1 LETIKALTSPCH
13 GRKVVGNSGK
23 NDFII
28 GIRMITGPTFE
39 EMLHPH
45 TIAPAIR
52 QRAAEARQNALL
64 DPINLFN
71 ITWRDAEGKAY
82 YVVLPKA
89 LTGIEADIVVL
100 YGKEFPTGSH
110 KVGAAYSVL
119 LEKELFG
126 EVDPAVHTLV
136 WPSTGNYGIGGA
148 WVGGRM
154 GCRSLVV
161 LPEGMSRERFE
172 RIQSYGAEVIK
183 TYGSESNVKEIYDK
197 TKALRAAD
205 PNVRVLNQF
214 EVMGNYRFHY
224 HVTGNTLIEVAAEL
238 KAQGIGRGVIN
249 AYCSAMG
256 SAGTIAAGDRL
267 KQAFPGHL
275 IVGLEPIQCPTL
287 FNNGYGV
294 HDIQGIGDK
303 HVTWIHN
310 VNNMDA
316 LMCIDDLECKKGLQ
330 LLSEEIGMNTL
341 VKRYGIDAET
351 VTRLQTLF
359 GISGICNILGAI
371 KTAKYFG
378 FGKDDVI
385 ATIATDSLDRYYS
398 VMSDWTM
405 VVQHG
410 QRDEADAVARVE
422 GIFHGVRTDWVQV
435 GTLENRTRWHNLKY
449 YTWVEQQGKLV
460 EELDAQRD
468 PEWWLAHQA
477 RVAEIDSRLLD
488 ARNTVK
494 A

>member
-1 LETIKALTSPCH
+1 
-13 GRKVVGNSGK
+13 
-23 NDFII
+23 
-28 GIRMITGPTFE
+28 MITGPTFE

-45 TIAPAIR
+45 KIDPAIR
-52 QRAAEARQNALL
+52 AKAAEARTAAPL

-71 ITWRDAEGKAY
+71 ITWRDPNGQAY
-82 YVVLPKA
+82 HVVLPKE

-100 YGKEFPTGSH
+100 YGKEYPSGSH

-126 EVDPAVHTLV
+126 EVDPTVHTLV

-154 GCRSLVV
+154 GCKSLVV

-172 RIQSYGAEVIK
+172 RIESYGATVIK

-197 TKALRAAD
+197 THELARD
-205 PNVRVLNQF
+205 PNIRILNQF

-224 HVTGNTLIEVAAEL
+224 HVTGNTLVELAAEL
-238 KAQGIGRGVIN
+238 KERGIGRGVIN

-267 KQAFPGHL
+267 KQVFPDHK

-287 FNNGYGV
+287 FNNGYGS

-316 LMCIDDLECKKGLQ
+316 IMCIDDMQCKKGLQ
-330 LLSEEIGMNTL
+330 LLSEEVGCDTL
-341 VKRYGIDAET
+341 ANRYGIEAST
-351 VTRLQTLF
+351 VEKLSTLF

-371 KTAKYFG
+371 KTAKYYG
-378 FGKDDVI
+378 YGRGDVI
-385 ATIATDSLDRYYS
+385 ATIATDALDRYYS
-398 VMSDWTM
+398 VMSDMREAYGTL
-405 VVQHG
+405 
-410 QRDEADAVARVE
+410 DEAAAVGRIE
-422 GIFHGVRTDWVQV
+422 GVFHSAGTDWVQE
-435 GTLENRTRWHNLKY
+435 GTKEAHERWHNLKY
-449 YTWVEQQGKLV
+449 YTWVEQQGKTV
-460 EELDAQRD
+460 QELDAQRD
-468 PEWWLAHQA
+468 PEWWLGHQA
-477 RVAEIDSRLLD
+477 RVANIDAALVA
-488 ARNTVK
+488 ARK
-494 A
+494 QS

>member
-1 LETIKALTSPCH
+1 
-13 GRKVVGNSGK
+13 
-23 NDFII
+23 
-28 GIRMITGPTFE
+28 MITGPTFE

-45 TIAPAIR
+45 KIAPHIREKAIK
-52 QRAAEARQNALL
+52 ARVSDPL

-71 ITWRDAEGKAY
+71 ITWRDEADQVY
-82 YVVLPKA
+82 HIVLPKA
-89 LTGIEADIVVL
+89 LTGVDTPIVVI
-100 YGKEFPTGSH
+100 YGKNFPSGSH

-154 GCRSLVV
+154 GCKSLVV

-172 RIQSYGAEVIK
+172 RIESYGARVIK
-183 TYGSESNVKEIYDK
+183 TKGSESNVKEIYDE
-197 TKALRAAD
+197 THRLRASGSD
-205 PNVRVLNQF
+205 VRILNQF

-224 HVTGNTLIEVAAEL
+224 HVTGNTIVEL
-238 KAQGIGRGVIN
+238 ADELAKRGIGKGKIS
-249 AYCSAMG
+249 AYISAMG

-267 KQAFPGHL
+267 KQVWPDHK

-287 FNNGYGV
+287 YNNGYGS

-310 VNNMDA
+310 VWNMDA
-316 LMCIDDLECKKGLQ
+316 IMCIDDIECKKGLQ
-330 LLSEEIGMNTL
+330 LLAEADARAVL
-341 VKRYGIDAET
+341 VKRFGVDAALVE
-351 VTRLQTLF
+351 QMGSLF

-371 KTAKYFG
+371 KTAKYYR

-385 ATIATDSLDRYYS
+385 VTVATDALDRYHS
-398 VMSDWTM
+398 VMADM
-405 VVQHG
+405 AERYG
-410 QRDEADAVARVE
+410 KLDEAGTVGRIE
-422 GIFHGVRTDWVQV
+422 GIFHGAKTDWISE
-435 GTLENRTRWHNLKY
+435 GAAETRERWHNLKY
-449 YTWVEQQGKLV
+449 YTWVEQQGKTV

-468 PEWWLAHQA
+468 PEWWVGHQQMIQ
-477 RVAEIDSRLLD
+477 EIDSRLAALREGEV
-488 ARNTVK
+488 AKV
-494 A
+494 